1 MNVLDIDTLL
11 SNYAEDIIFV
21 KKFITYNYCV
31 PNPDALQFRE
41 VDGEVVVDYDGY
53 LKCKNLNIES
63 LTNGKF
69 RFGNVSSF
77 DCSGCKNLTLLK
89 GAPVKCDKFYCSE
102 CDRLVSLEGA
112 PRDCNVFSCFCC
124 IGLKSLNGAPN
135 TKERFNCEFC
145 YELT

>member
-77 DCSGCKNLTLLK
+77 DCSFCINLTSLK
-89 GAPVKCDKFYCSE
+89 GSPIKCDKFSCNYCQ
-102 CDRLVSLEGA
+102 SLTVLKGA
-112 PRDCNVFSCFCC
+112 HKNVKCLYVHIVRDYLF
-124 IGLKSLNGAPN
+124 
-135 TKERFNCEFC
+135 
-145 YELT
+145 